1 VAGVVNL
8 EKNTTFAAV
17 KLGGNNRFRV
27 AGASFLMVL
36 FLSLWC
42 SSNLFF
48 HAHIINNQVITH
60 SHFSSGAGHTH
71 TGAECTVISMISLS
85 LVLLGGALILLS
97 FGVKW
102 EKSENFQNFNAADL
116 FTGSIRSL
124 RAPPACC

>member
-1 VAGVVNL
+1 M
-8 EKNTTFAAV
+8 KF
-17 KLGGNNRFRV
+17 GGINRFRV

-48 HAHIINNQVITH
+48 HTHIVNNQLITH
-60 SHFSSGAGHTH
+60 SHFSSEAGHSH
-71 TGAECTVISMISLS
+71 SGAEFTVISMLSLS
-85 LVLLGGALILLS
+85 LALMAGAILLLS
-97 FGVKW
+97 FGVKG
-102 EKSENFQNFNAADL
+102 KISENFYNFNIAEL

>member
-1 VAGVVNL
+1 
-8 EKNTTFAAV
+8 V

>member
-1 VAGVVNL
+1 MAGVVNL

-17 KLGGNNRFRV
+17 KFGRKNRFRV
-27 AGASFLMVL
+27 AGASFLLVL

-85 LVLLGGALILLS
+85 LALLGSALFMLS
-97 FGVKW
+97 FGVKGRRL
-102 EKSENFQNFNAADL
+102 ENSHNFNVADL
-116 FTGSIRSL
+116 YTGSICSL
-124 RAPPACC
+124 RAPPAGC

>member
-1 VAGVVNL
+1 M
-8 EKNTTFAAV
+8 

-48 HAHIINNQVITH
+48 HTHIVNNQLITH
-60 SHFSSGAGHTH
+60 SHFSSEAGHSH
-71 TGAECTVISMISLS
+71 SGAEFTVISMLSLS
-85 LVLLGGALILLS
+85 LALMAGVILLLS

-102 EKSENFQNFNAADL
+102 EKSKNFQNFNTADL
-116 FTGSIRSL
+116 YTGSIRSL
-124 RAPPACC
+124 RAPPAGC